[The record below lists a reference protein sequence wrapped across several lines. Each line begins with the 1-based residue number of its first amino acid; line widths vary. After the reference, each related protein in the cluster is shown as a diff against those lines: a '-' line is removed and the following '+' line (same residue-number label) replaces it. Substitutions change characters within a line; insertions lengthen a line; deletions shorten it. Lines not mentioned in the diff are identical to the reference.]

1 MAQQL
6 RRGAA
11 QLLDFL
17 NSDLD
22 SIEDYAIDN
31 PAAVRKLARRM
42 RARLRDELRP
52 MLMRADEAQP
62 SIEERIAALER
73 QLSELKARDE

>member
-52 MLMRADEAQP
+52 MLMRADDTPP
-62 SIEERIAALER
+62 SVEERIAALER
-73 QLSELKARDE
+73 QLAELKVRD

>member
-6 RRGAA
+6 RRGAD

-73 QLSELKARDE
+73 QLSELKARIE

>member
-11 QLLDFL
+11 QLLEFL

-22 SIEDYAIDN
+22 AIEDMAIDN
-31 PAAVRKLARRM
+31 PQAVRKLARRM
-42 RARLRDELRP
+42 RARLRDDLRP
-52 MLMRADEAQP
+52 MLMRADDAQP
-62 SIEERIAALER
+62 SLEARLAALER